1 MNRFFFISIIISLFL
16 HSLVFVDLL
25 GVAPSSKLNLSK
37 NLGITQ
43 IKVSLGVFKPLQEP
57 KKVPKQDLLGRNS
70 KEIHKKIKQ
79 KKLENHELNRS
90 KSVKE
95 SGEESIIAEYLTLVH
110 KEIAKFKFKN
120 RMAKR
125 LKLTGVVQL
134 KFNISWPNVLL
145 GLEIV
150 KSSKSGFLDNSA
162 LKSIE
167 LIEEIP
173 QMPEILKSQTL
184 PVFVTINY
192 E

>member
-1 MNRFFFISIIISLFL
+1 MNRFFLVSIIISLFL
-16 HSLVFVDLL
+16 HSLVFIELL
-25 GVAPSSKLNLSK
+25 DSKSGAKLNLSK
-37 NLGITQ
+37 NRGITQ
-43 IKVSLGVFKPLQEP
+43 IKVSLGVFEP
-57 KKVPKQDLLGRNS
+57 IQSPKATPKHGLLPAKNKK
-70 KEIHKKIKQ
+70 IHKKIKQ
-79 KKLENHELNRS
+79 QKLENRELNRS
-90 KSVKE
+90 KSVVE

-125 LKLTGVVQL
+125 LKLTGEVQL
-134 KFNISWPNVLL
+134 KFNISWPNNLA

-150 KSSKSGFLDNSA
+150 KSSRSSFLDNSA